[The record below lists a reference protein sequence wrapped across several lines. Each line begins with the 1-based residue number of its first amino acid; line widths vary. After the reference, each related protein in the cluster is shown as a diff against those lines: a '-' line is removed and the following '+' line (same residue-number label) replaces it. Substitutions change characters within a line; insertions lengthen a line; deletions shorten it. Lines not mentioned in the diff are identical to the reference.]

1 MGFPKL
7 SVELEKLEG
16 GEDGSKL
23 GGCGLRSALLS
34 HCRPVIVVTKP
45 GPAPDWLPVGWTEDA
60 WDGLVLVTAD
70 DAEQGMA
77 YSIRAGIAEA
87 MRYKPKAVLVLLADQ
102 PLVTTEM
109 IERLVARWHMEPEI
123 DYAAYCKGE
132 APTPPILLSAAMF
145 PSLLALSGD
154 HGARKLLKEPRVKG
168 ALLQAEQDI
177 RLTDIDTVEDLV
189 LFMRERRHLSARKE
203 RGSDEPI
210 GGADEPCRETVR
222 GCRCE

>member
-34 HCRPVIVVTKP
+34 PFRPVIVVTKP
-45 GPAPDWLPVGWTEDA
+45 GPAPDWLPGGLRDGAGEGW
-60 WDGLVLVTAD
+60 VLVTAD
-70 DAEQGMA
+70 DAEQGMS
-77 YSIRAGIAEA
+77 YSIRAGISEA
-87 MRYKPKAVLVLLADQ
+87 MRYKPKAALVLLADQ

-109 IERLVARWHMEPEI
+109 IDRLVTCWRMEPEI

-132 APTPPILLSAAMF
+132 APTPPILLTAAMF
-145 PSLLALSGD
+145 PSLLALRGD
-154 HGARKLLKEPRVKG
+154 QGARKLLKEPRVTG
-168 ALLQAEQDI
+168 ALLQAEQEI
-177 RLTDIDTVEDLV
+177 RLTDVDTVEDLA
-189 LFMRERRHLSARKE
+189 LFMRERRHLSAGKG
-203 RGSDEPI
+203 RGNDEPI
-210 GGADEPCRETVR
+210 GGADEPYRETVR